1 MYNKNFKFLDYS
13 KLVEI
18 SLFILIVSTLGSFMQ
33 ISGASWDITSHLLN
47 QPDSFFT
54 PSHAML
60 YTGIGLISISAGVG
74 SYILRRR
81 KKKIKQYNSI
91 SLSFKL
97 LIIGSFLSLIAGP
110 LDYLWHQSFGLDGL
124 LSPTHITLA
133 TGMLINSVAVFIG
146 LYGVMNNNI
155 SHWKKLA
162 KIFLIPCLCSLWF
175 TSIWYVFIYVLPFSE
190 SDFFNF
196 NLDTYSATLIASIF
210 LPLINSIMFL
220 CSSKVFNNTFG
231 YASIIVSL
239 LVLVNTLSTIIPT
252 GDLLSPIIPWY
263 FVSILG
269 ASILA
274 DILLNSNFIRIN
286 TKQFKNNKLIASS
299 IIGSIFYFFNYP
311 MIIWTYGTFL
321 HTDLGSLN
329 AVLPTFLNTIVTVTL
344 ITVPVGGVMGLIGY
358 LIFSKIENSLNA
370 LIRAAAAATTNS
382 NIMKSDY
389 EK

>member
-1 MYNKNFKFLDYS
+1 MFVNMYNKNLKFLDYS
-13 KLVEI
+13 NLEV
-18 SLFILIVSTLGSFMQ
+18 SLFILIVSSLGSVMQ

-60 YTGIGLISISAGVG
+60 YTGIGLIAISAGVS
-74 SYILRRR
+74 SYLLRR
-81 KKKIKQYNSI
+81 KNKIKQYNSI

-110 LDYLWHQSFGLDGL
+110 LDYLWHQNFGLDGL

-133 TGMLINSVAVFIG
+133 TGMLINSVAVCIG
-146 LYGVMNNNI
+146 LYGVMNNI
-155 SHWKKLA
+155 SHWKNLA
-162 KIFLIPCLCSLWF
+162 KIFLIPSLCSLWF
-175 TSIWYVFIYVLPFSE
+175 TSIWYVFIFVLPFSE

-220 CSSKVFNNTFG
+220 FSSKVFNNTFG

-239 LVLVNTLSTIIPT
+239 LVLINTLSTIIPT
-252 GDLLSPIIPWY
+252 GDLLSPLIPWY

-269 ASILA
+269 ASLLA
-274 DILLNSNFIRIN
+274 DILLNSSFIRMN

-344 ITVPVGGVMGLIGY
+344 ITVPVGAAMGLIGY
-358 LIFSKIENSLNA
+358 LIFSKIENSIDV
-370 LIRAAAAATTNS
+370 LIKGRNS
-382 NIMKSDY
+382 TIMKSDY
-389 EK
+389 KK

>member
-1 MYNKNFKFLDYS
+1 MFVNIYNKNLKFLGFS
-13 KLVEI
+13 NLEV

-33 ISGASWDITSHLLN
+33 ISGASWDVTSHLLN

-60 YTGIGLISISAGVG
+60 YIGIGLLAFSAGVG
-74 SYILRRR
+74 SYLLRR
-81 KKKIKQYNSI
+81 KKIIQYNSI

-110 LDYLWHQSFGLDGL
+110 LDYFWHQIFGLDGL

-146 LYGVMNNNI
+146 LYGVMNNI
-155 SHWKKLA
+155 SSRKNLA
-162 KIFLIPCLCSLWF
+162 KIFLIPSLSSLWF
-175 TSIWYVFIYVLPFSE
+175 TSIWYVFILVLPFSE

-231 YASIIVSL
+231 YASITVSL
-239 LVLVNTLSTIIPT
+239 LVLVNTLSTILPT
-252 GDLLSPIIPWY
+252 GDILSPIIPWY

-269 ASILA
+269 ASLLA
-274 DILLNSNFIRIN
+274 DILLNSNFIRTYI
-286 TKQFKNNKLIASS
+286 KQFKNNKLIAGS

-311 MIIWTYGTFL
+311 MIVWTYGTFL
-321 HTDLGSLN
+321 NTNLGSLN
-329 AVLPTFLNTIVTVTL
+329 AVLPTFLNTIVTLTL
-344 ITVPVGGVMGLIGY
+344 ITVPVGAVMGLFGY
-358 LIFSKIENSLNA
+358 IIFSKIEKSLKTLIKGKNST
-370 LIRAAAAATTNS
+370 I
-382 NIMKSDY
+382 IKSDH
-389 EK
+389 

>member
-175 TSIWYVFIYVLPFSE
+175 TSIWYVFIFVLPFSE

-210 LPLINSIMFL
+210 RPLINSIMFL
-220 CSSKVFNNTFG
+220 CSSKVFNHTFG

-239 LVLVNTLSTIIPT
+239 LVLVNTLSTILPT
-252 GDLLSPIIPWY
+252 GDILSPLIPWY

-274 DILLNSNFIRIN
+274 DIVLNSNFIRIN

-299 IIGSIFYFFNYP
+299 IIGAIFYFFNYP

-321 HTDLGSLN
+321 NTDLGSLN
-329 AVLPTFLNTIVTVTL
+329 AVLPTFLNTILTVTL
-344 ITVPVGGVMGLIGY
+344 ITVPVGAVMGLIGY
-358 LIFSKIENSLNA
+358 LIFSKMIENSLNA
-370 LIRAAAAATTNS
+370 LIKGINS
-382 NIMKSDY
+382 TIIKSDY
-389 EK
+389 

>member
-1 MYNKNFKFLDYS
+1 MYNKNLKFLDYS
-13 KLVEI
+13 NLEV

-60 YTGIGLISISAGVG
+60 YTGIGLIAISAGVS
-74 SYILRRR
+74 SYILRR
-81 KKKIKQYNSI
+81 KNKIKQYNSI

-110 LDYLWHQSFGLDGL
+110 LDYLWHQNFGLDGL

-146 LYGVMNNNI
+146 LYGVMNNI
-155 SHWKKLA
+155 SHWKNLA
-162 KIFLIPCLCSLWF
+162 KIFLIPSLCSLWF
-175 TSIWYVFIYVLPFSE
+175 TSVWYVFIFVLPFSE

-239 LVLVNTLSTIIPT
+239 LVLINTLSTIIPT
-252 GDLLSPIIPWY
+252 GDLLSPLIPWY

-269 ASILA
+269 ASLLA
-274 DILLNSNFIRIN
+274 DILLNSSFIRMN

-344 ITVPVGGVMGLIGY
+344 ITVPVGAAMGLIGY
-358 LIFSKIENSLNA
+358 LIFSKIENSIDV
-370 LIRAAAAATTNS
+370 LIKGRNS
-382 NIMKSDY
+382 TIMKSDY
-389 EK
+389 KK

>member
-1 MYNKNFKFLDYS
+1 MHNTNLKILDYS
-13 KLVEI
+13 NLEV

-60 YTGIGLISISAGVG
+60 YTGIGLIAISAGVG
-74 SYILRRR
+74 SYLLRR
-81 KKKIKQYNSI
+81 KQKIKQYHSI

-110 LDYLWHQSFGLDGL
+110 LDYLWHQNFGLDGL
-124 LSPTHITLA
+124 LSPTHIFLA
-133 TGMLINSVAVFIG
+133 TGMLINSFAVFIG
-146 LYGVMNNNI
+146 LYGVMHNI
-155 SHWKKLA
+155 SHGKKLA

-175 TSIWYVFIYVLPFSE
+175 TSIWYVFIFVLPFSE

-220 CSSKVFNNTFG
+220 CASKVFNNTFG

-252 GDLLSPIIPWY
+252 GALLSPLIPWY
-263 FVSILG
+263 VVSILG

-274 DILLNSNFIRIN
+274 DILLNSNFIKIN

-329 AVLPTFLNTIVTVTL
+329 AVLPTFLNTIVIVTL
-344 ITVPVGGVMGLIGY
+344 ITVPVGAVMGLIGY
-358 LIFSKIENSLNA
+358 LLFSKIENRLDT
-370 LIRAAAAATTNS
+370 LIKGRNSTTIMNS
-382 NIMKSDY
+382 EYNK
-389 EK
+389 K

>member
-1 MYNKNFKFLDYS
+1 MYNKNLKFLDYS
-13 KLVEI
+13 NLEV
-18 SLFILIVSTLGSFMQ
+18 SLFILIVSTLGSVMQ

-60 YTGIGLISISAGVG
+60 YTGIGLIAISAGVS
-74 SYILRRR
+74 SYLLRR
-81 KKKIKQYNSI
+81 KNKIKQYNSI

-110 LDYLWHQSFGLDGL
+110 LDYLWHQNFGLDGL

-146 LYGVMNNNI
+146 LYGVMNNI
-155 SHWKKLA
+155 SHWKNLA
-162 KIFLIPCLCSLWF
+162 KIFLIPSLCSLWF
-175 TSIWYVFIYVLPFSE
+175 TSIWYVFIFVLPFSE

-239 LVLVNTLSTIIPT
+239 LVLINTLSTIIPT
-252 GDLLSPIIPWY
+252 GDLLSPLIPWY

-269 ASILA
+269 ASLLA
-274 DILLNSNFIRIN
+274 DILLNSRFIRMN

-344 ITVPVGGVMGLIGY
+344 ITVPVGAAMGLIGY
-358 LIFSKIENSLNA
+358 LIFSKIENSIDV
-370 LIRAAAAATTNS
+370 LIKGRNS
-382 NIMKSDY
+382 TIMKSDY
-389 EK
+389 KK

>member
-1 MYNKNFKFLDYS
+1 MYNKNLKFLDYS
-13 KLVEI
+13 NLEV
-18 SLFILIVSTLGSFMQ
+18 SLFILIVSTLGSVMQ

-60 YTGIGLISISAGVG
+60 YTGIGLIAISAGVS
-74 SYILRRR
+74 SYLLRR
-81 KKKIKQYNSI
+81 KNKIKQYNSI

-110 LDYLWHQSFGLDGL
+110 LDYLWHQNFGLDGL

-146 LYGVMNNNI
+146 LYGVMNNI
-155 SHWKKLA
+155 SHWKNLA
-162 KIFLIPCLCSLWF
+162 KIFLIPSLCSLWF
-175 TSIWYVFIYVLPFSE
+175 TSVWYVFIFVLPFSE

-239 LVLVNTLSTIIPT
+239 LVLINTLSTIIPT
-252 GDLLSPIIPWY
+252 GALLSPLIPWY
-263 FVSILG
+263 VVSILG
-269 ASILA
+269 ASLLA
-274 DILLNSNFIRIN
+274 DILLNSSFIRMN

-344 ITVPVGGVMGLIGY
+344 ITVPVGAAMGLIGY
-358 LIFSKIENSLNA
+358 LIFSKIENSIDV
-370 LIRAAAAATTNS
+370 LIKGRNS
-382 NIMKSDY
+382 TIMKSDY
-389 EK
+389 KK

>member
-1 MYNKNFKFLDYS
+1 MYNKNLKFLNYS
-13 KLVEI
+13 NLDV

-60 YTGIGLISISAGVG
+60 YTGIGLIAISAGMG
-74 SYILRRR
+74 SYLLRR
-81 KKKIKQYNSI
+81 KKIKQYNSI

-133 TGMLINSVAVFIG
+133 TGMLINSFAVFIG
-146 LYGVMNNNI
+146 LYAVMNNI
-155 SHWKKLA
+155 SYRKTLA
-162 KIFLIPCLCSLWF
+162 KFFLIPCLCSLWF
-175 TSIWYVFIYVLPFSE
+175 TSIWYVFILVLPFSE

-239 LVLVNTLSTIIPT
+239 LVLVNTLSTILPT
-252 GDLLSPIIPWY
+252 GDILSPLIPWY

-269 ASILA
+269 ASLLA
-274 DILLNSNFIRIN
+274 DILLNSNFIRN
-286 TKQFKNNKLIASS
+286 YTKQFKNNKLIASS

-321 HTDLGSLN
+321 NTDLGSLN

-344 ITVPVGGVMGLIGY
+344 ITVPVGAVMGLVGY
-358 LIFSKIENSLNA
+358 FIFSKIENSLNA
-370 LIRAAAAATTNS
+370 LIKKRNS
-382 NIMKSDY
+382 TIMESDY
-389 EK
+389 

>member
-1 MYNKNFKFLDYS
+1 
-13 KLVEI
+13 
-18 SLFILIVSTLGSFMQ
+18 
-33 ISGASWDITSHLLN
+33 
-47 QPDSFFT
+47 
-54 PSHAML
+54 ML

-370 LIRAAAAATTNS
+370 LIRAAAATTNS

>member
-60 YTGIGLISISAGVG
+60 YTGIGLISISTGVG

-146 LYGVMNNNI
+146 LYGVMNNI

-286 TKQFKNNKLIASS
+286 TKQFRNNKLIASS

-370 LIRAAAAATTNS
+370 LIRAAPATTTNS

>member
-1 MYNKNFKFLDYS
+1 MYNKNLKFLDYS
-13 KLVEI
+13 NLEV

-60 YTGIGLISISAGVG
+60 YTGIGLIAISAGVS
-74 SYILRRR
+74 SYILRR
-81 KKKIKQYNSI
+81 KNKIKQYNSI

-110 LDYLWHQSFGLDGL
+110 LDYLWHQNFGLDGL

-146 LYGVMNNNI
+146 LYGVMNNI
-155 SHWKKLA
+155 SHWKNLA
-162 KIFLIPCLCSLWF
+162 KIFLIPSLCSLWF
-175 TSIWYVFIYVLPFSE
+175 TSIWYVFIFVLPFSE

-239 LVLVNTLSTIIPT
+239 LVLINTLSTIIPT
-252 GDLLSPIIPWY
+252 GDLLSPLIPWY
-263 FVSILG
+263 FVSTIG
-269 ASILA
+269 ASLLA
-274 DILLNSNFIRIN
+274 DILLNSRFIRMN

-329 AVLPTFLNTIVTVTL
+329 AVLPTFLNTIITATL
-344 ITVPVGGVMGLIGY
+344 ITVPVGAAMGLIGY
-358 LIFSKIENSLNA
+358 LIFSKIENSIDV
-370 LIRAAAAATTNS
+370 LIKGRNS
-382 NIMKSDY
+382 TIMKSDY
-389 EK
+389 KK

>member
-1 MYNKNFKFLDYS
+1 MYNKNLKFLDYS
-13 KLVEI
+13 NLEV
-18 SLFILIVSTLGSFMQ
+18 SLFILIVSTLGSVMQ

-60 YTGIGLISISAGVG
+60 YTGIGLIAISAGLS
-74 SYILRRR
+74 SYLLRS
-81 KKKIKQYNSI
+81 KNKINQFNSI

-110 LDYLWHQSFGLDGL
+110 LDYLWHQNFGLDGL

-146 LYGVMNNNI
+146 LYGVMNNI
-155 SHWKKLA
+155 SHWKNLA
-162 KIFLIPCLCSLWF
+162 KIFLIPSLCSLWF
-175 TSIWYVFIYVLPFSE
+175 TSIWYVFIFVLPFSE

-239 LVLVNTLSTIIPT
+239 LVLINTLSTIIPT
-252 GDLLSPIIPWY
+252 GDLLSPLIPWY

-269 ASILA
+269 ASLLA
-274 DILLNSNFIRIN
+274 DILLNTRFIRMN

-344 ITVPVGGVMGLIGY
+344 ITVPVGVAMGLIGY
-358 LIFSKIENSLNA
+358 LIFSKIENSIDV
-370 LIRAAAAATTNS
+370 LIKGRNS
-382 NIMKSDY
+382 TIMKSDY
-389 EK
+389 KK

>member
-1 MYNKNFKFLDYS
+1 MYNKNLKFLNYS
-13 KLVEI
+13 NLDV

-60 YTGIGLISISAGVG
+60 YTGIGLIAISAGVG
-74 SYILRRR
+74 SYLLRR
-81 KKKIKQYNSI
+81 KKIKQYNSI

-97 LIIGSFLSLIAGP
+97 LIIGSFFSLIAGP

-133 TGMLINSVAVFIG
+133 TGMLINSFAVFIG
-146 LYGVMNNNI
+146 LYAVMNNI
-155 SHWKKLA
+155 SYRKTLA
-162 KIFLIPCLCSLWF
+162 KFFLIPCLCSLWF
-175 TSIWYVFIYVLPFSE
+175 TSIWYVFILVLPFSE

-239 LVLVNTLSTIIPT
+239 LVLVNTLSTILPT
-252 GDLLSPIIPWY
+252 GDILSPLIPWY

-269 ASILA
+269 ASLLA
-274 DILLNSNFIRIN
+274 DILLNSNFIRN
-286 TKQFKNNKLIASS
+286 YTKQFKNNKWIASS

-321 HTDLGSLN
+321 NTDLGSLN

-344 ITVPVGGVMGLIGY
+344 ITVPVGAVMGLVGY
-358 LIFSKIENSLNA
+358 LIFSNIENSLNA
-370 LIRAAAAATTNS
+370 LIKGRNAT
-382 NIMKSDY
+382 IMKSDH
-389 EK
+389 

>member
-1 MYNKNFKFLDYS
+1 MYNKNLKFLDYS
-13 KLVEI
+13 NLEV
-18 SLFILIVSTLGSFMQ
+18 SLFILIVSTLGSVMQ

-60 YTGIGLISISAGVG
+60 YTGIGLIAISAGVS
-74 SYILRRR
+74 SYILRR
-81 KKKIKQYNSI
+81 KNKIKQYNSI

-110 LDYLWHQSFGLDGL
+110 LDYLWHQNFGLDGL

-146 LYGVMNNNI
+146 LYGVMNNI
-155 SHWKKLA
+155 SHWKNLA
-162 KIFLIPCLCSLWF
+162 KIFLIPSLCSLWF
-175 TSIWYVFIYVLPFSE
+175 TSIWYVFIFVLPFSE

-239 LVLVNTLSTIIPT
+239 LVLINTLSTIIPT
-252 GDLLSPIIPWY
+252 GDLLSPLIPWY

-269 ASILA
+269 ASLLA
-274 DILLNSNFIRIN
+274 DILLNSRFIRMN

-344 ITVPVGGVMGLIGY
+344 ITVPVGVAMGLIGY
-358 LIFSKIENSLNA
+358 LIFSKIENSIDV
-370 LIRAAAAATTNS
+370 LIKGRNS
-382 NIMKSDY
+382 TIMKSDY
-389 EK
+389 KK

>member
-1 MYNKNFKFLDYS
+1 MYNKNLKFLDYS
-13 KLVEI
+13 NLEV
-18 SLFILIVSTLGSFMQ
+18 SLFILIVSTLGSVMQ
-33 ISGASWDITSHLLN
+33 IAGASWDITSHLLN

-60 YTGIGLISISAGVG
+60 YTGIGLIAISAGVS
-74 SYILRRR
+74 SYLLRR
-81 KKKIKQYNSI
+81 KNKIKQYNSI

-110 LDYLWHQSFGLDGL
+110 LDYLWHQNFGLDGL

-146 LYGVMNNNI
+146 LYGVMNNI
-155 SHWKKLA
+155 SHWKNLS
-162 KIFLIPCLCSLWF
+162 KIFLIPSLCSLWF
-175 TSIWYVFIYVLPFSE
+175 TSIWYVFIFVLPFSE

-239 LVLVNTLSTIIPT
+239 LVLINTLSTIIPT
-252 GDLLSPIIPWY
+252 GDLLSPLIPWY

-269 ASILA
+269 ASLLA
-274 DILLNSNFIRIN
+274 DILLNSRFIRMN

-329 AVLPTFLNTIVTVTL
+329 AVLPTFLNTIVIVTL
-344 ITVPVGGVMGLIGY
+344 ITVPVGAVMGLIGY
-358 LIFSKIENSLNA
+358 LLFSKIENRLDT
-370 LIRAAAAATTNS
+370 LIKGRNSTTIMNS
-382 NIMKSDY
+382 EYK
-389 EK
+389 K

>member
-1 MYNKNFKFLDYS
+1 
-13 KLVEI
+13 
-18 SLFILIVSTLGSFMQ
+18 
-33 ISGASWDITSHLLN
+33 
-47 QPDSFFT
+47 
-54 PSHAML
+54 
-60 YTGIGLISISAGVG
+60 
-74 SYILRRR
+74 
-81 KKKIKQYNSI
+81 
-91 SLSFKL
+91 
-97 LIIGSFLSLIAGP
+97 
-110 LDYLWHQSFGLDGL
+110 
-124 LSPTHITLA
+124 
-133 TGMLINSVAVFIG
+133 
-146 LYGVMNNNI
+146 
-155 SHWKKLA
+155 
-162 KIFLIPCLCSLWF
+162 
-175 TSIWYVFIYVLPFSE
+175 
-190 SDFFNF
+190 
-196 NLDTYSATLIASIF
+196 
-210 LPLINSIMFL
+210 MFL

-370 LIRAAAAATTNS
+370 LIRAAAATTNS

>member
-1 MYNKNFKFLDYS
+1 MYNKNLKFLDYS
-13 KLVEI
+13 NLEV
-18 SLFILIVSTLGSFMQ
+18 SLFILIVSTLGSVMQ

-60 YTGIGLISISAGVG
+60 YTGIGLIAISAGVS
-74 SYILRRR
+74 SYLLRR
-81 KKKIKQYNSI
+81 KNKIKQYNSI

-110 LDYLWHQSFGLDGL
+110 LDYLWHQNFGLDGL

-146 LYGVMNNNI
+146 LYGVMNNI
-155 SHWKKLA
+155 SHWKNLA
-162 KIFLIPCLCSLWF
+162 KIFLIPSLCSLWF
-175 TSIWYVFIYVLPFSE
+175 TSIWYVFIFVLPFSE

-239 LVLVNTLSTIIPT
+239 LVLINTLSTIIPT
-252 GDLLSPIIPWY
+252 GDLLSPLIPWY

-269 ASILA
+269 ASLLA
-274 DILLNSNFIRIN
+274 DILLNSSFIRMN

-329 AVLPTFLNTIVTVTL
+329 AVLPTFLNTIVILTL
-344 ITVPVGGVMGLIGY
+344 ITVPVGAAMGLIGY
-358 LIFSKIENSLNA
+358 LIFSKIENSINV
-370 LIRAAAAATTNS
+370 LIKGRNS
-382 NIMKSDY
+382 TIMKSDY
-389 EK
+389 KK

>member
-1 MYNKNFKFLDYS
+1 MYNANLKILDYS
-13 KLVEI
+13 NLEV

-54 PSHAML
+54 SSHAML
-60 YTGIGLISISAGVG
+60 YTGIGLIAISAGVG
-74 SYILRRR
+74 SYLLRR

-110 LDYLWHQSFGLDGL
+110 LDYLWHQNFGLDGL
-124 LSPTHITLA
+124 LSPTHIFLA
-133 TGMLINSVAVFIG
+133 TGMLINSFAVFIG
-146 LYGVMNNNI
+146 LYVVMRNI
-155 SHWKKLA
+155 SHGKKLT

-175 TSIWYVFIYVLPFSE
+175 TSIWYVFIFVLPFSE

-220 CSSKVFNNTFG
+220 CSSKVFTNTFG

-252 GDLLSPIIPWY
+252 GALLSPLIPWY
-263 FVSILG
+263 VVSILG

-274 DILLNSNFIRIN
+274 DILLNSNFIKIN
-286 TKQFKNNKLIASS
+286 TKKFKNNKLIASS

-329 AVLPTFLNTIVTVTL
+329 AVLPTFLNTIVIVTL
-344 ITVPVGGVMGLIGY
+344 ITVPVGAVMGLIGY
-358 LIFSKIENSLNA
+358 LLFSKIENRLDTLLKGRNS
-370 LIRAAAAATTNS
+370 TTIMNS
-382 NIMKSDY
+382 EYNK
-389 EK
+389 K

>member
-1 MYNKNFKFLDYS
+1 MHNTNLKILDYS
-13 KLVEI
+13 NLEV

-60 YTGIGLISISAGVG
+60 YTGIGLIAISAGVG
-74 SYILRRR
+74 SYLLRR
-81 KKKIKQYNSI
+81 KKKINQYHSI

-97 LIIGSFLSLIAGP
+97 LITGSILSLIAGP
-110 LDYLWHQSFGLDGL
+110 LDYLWHQNFGLDGL
-124 LSPTHITLA
+124 LSPTHIFLA
-133 TGMLINSVAVFIG
+133 TGMLINSFAVFIG
-146 LYGVMNNNI
+146 LYGVMHNI
-155 SHWKKLA
+155 SHGKKLA

-175 TSIWYVFIYVLPFSE
+175 TSIWYVFIFVLPFSE

-252 GDLLSPIIPWY
+252 GALLSPLIPWY
-263 FVSILG
+263 VVSILG

-274 DILLNSNFIRIN
+274 DILLNSNFIKIN

-329 AVLPTFLNTIVTVTL
+329 AVLPTFLNTIVIVTL
-344 ITVPVGGVMGLIGY
+344 ITVPVGAVMGLIGY
-358 LIFSKIENSLNA
+358 LLFSKIENRLDT
-370 LIRAAAAATTNS
+370 LIKGRNSTTIMNS
-382 NIMKSDY
+382 EYNK
-389 EK
+389 K

>member
-1 MYNKNFKFLDYS
+1 MYNKNLKFLDYS
-13 KLVEI
+13 NLEV
-18 SLFILIVSTLGSFMQ
+18 SLFILIVSTLGSVMQ

-60 YTGIGLISISAGVG
+60 YTGIGLIAISAGVS
-74 SYILRRR
+74 SYLLRR
-81 KKKIKQYNSI
+81 KNKIKQYNSI

-110 LDYLWHQSFGLDGL
+110 LDYLWHQNFGLDGL

-146 LYGVMNNNI
+146 LYGVMNNI
-155 SHWKKLA
+155 SHWKNLA
-162 KIFLIPCLCSLWF
+162 KIFLIPSLCSLWF
-175 TSIWYVFIYVLPFSE
+175 TSIWYVFIFVLPFSE

-239 LVLVNTLSTIIPT
+239 LVLINTLSTIIPT
-252 GDLLSPIIPWY
+252 GDLLSPLIPWY

-269 ASILA
+269 ASLLA
-274 DILLNSNFIRIN
+274 DILLNTRFIRMN

-329 AVLPTFLNTIVTVTL
+329 AVLPTFLNTIITATL
-344 ITVPVGGVMGLIGY
+344 ITVPVGAAMGLIGY
-358 LIFSKIENSLNA
+358 LIFSKIENSIDV
-370 LIRAAAAATTNS
+370 LIKGRNS
-382 NIMKSDY
+382 TIMKSDY
-389 EK
+389 KK

>member
-1 MYNKNFKFLDYS
+1 MFVNIYNKNLKFFGFSNLE
-13 KLVEI
+13 V

-33 ISGASWDITSHLLN
+33 ISGASWDVTSHLLN

-60 YTGIGLISISAGVG
+60 YIGIGLLAFSAGVG
-74 SYILRRR
+74 SYLLRR
-81 KKKIKQYNSI
+81 KKIIQYDSI

-110 LDYLWHQSFGLDGL
+110 LDYFWHQSFGLDGL

-146 LYGVMNNNI
+146 LYGVMNNI
-155 SHWKKLA
+155 SSRKNLA
-162 KIFLIPCLCSLWF
+162 KIFLIPSLSSLWF
-175 TSIWYVFIYVLPFSE
+175 TSIWYVFILVLPFSE

-231 YASIIVSL
+231 YASITVSL
-239 LVLVNTLSTIIPT
+239 LVLVNTLSTILPT
-252 GDLLSPIIPWY
+252 GDILSPIIPWY

-269 ASILA
+269 ASLLA
-274 DILLNSNFIRIN
+274 DILLNSNFIRTYI
-286 TKQFKNNKLIASS
+286 KQFKNNKLIAGS

-311 MIIWTYGTFL
+311 MIVWTYGTFL
-321 HTDLGSLN
+321 NTNLGSLN
-329 AVLPTFLNTIVTVTL
+329 AVLPTFLNTIVTLTM
-344 ITVPVGGVMGLIGY
+344 ITVPVGAVMGLFGY
-358 LIFSKIENSLNA
+358 IVFSKIEKSLKTLIKGRNST
-370 LIRAAAAATTNS
+370 I
-382 NIMKSDY
+382 IKSDH
-389 EK
+389 

>member
-1 MYNKNFKFLDYS
+1 
-13 KLVEI
+13 
-18 SLFILIVSTLGSFMQ
+18 MQ

-74 SYILRRR
+74 SYILRR

-146 LYGVMNNNI
+146 LYGVMNNI